1 MKPILLTG
9 FVAAIFLQALATDKP
24 MKLSDMPLAVQ
35 KTIREQTRGATII
48 GTLTEI
54 ENGETFYE
62 CESLQ
67 NGRTRDFLVDKTG
80 SVVEIED
87 QASLEEVPE
96 RVKMAVQ
103 RAASTGKLTKLERV
117 KRGNAITYEA
127 AVVKNGKK
135 TGMELRPDGSPT
147 KKH

>member
-1 MKPILLTG
+1 MKRIVLAGLVLSVLLP
-9 FVAAIFLQALATDKP
+9 ASATDKP
-24 MKLSDMPLAVQ
+24 MKLSDMPPIVQ
-35 KTIREQTRGATII
+35 ETIRQQTKSASIRR
-48 GTLTEI
+48 TLTEI

-80 SVVEIED
+80 AVVEVED
-87 QASLEEVPE
+87 QVSLKEVPPP
-96 RVKMAVQ
+96 VKIAVEH
-103 RAASTGKLTKLERV
+103 AASGGKITKLERV
-117 KRGNAITYEA
+117 KRGNTVTYEA
-127 AVVKNGKK
+127 AVVKNGTK

>member
-9 FVAAIFLQALATDKP
+9 FIAVIFLQALAADKP

-35 KTIREQTRGATII
+35 KTIREQTGGATII

-54 ENGETFYE
+54 ENGKTFYE
-62 CESLQ
+62 CESLV

-80 SVVEIED
+80 AIVEVED
-87 QASLEEVPE
+87 QVSLGEVPP
-96 RVKMAVQ
+96 RVNTAVR
-103 RAASTGKLTKLERV
+103 RAAAGGRLTKLERV
-117 KRGNAITYEA
+117 KRGDTITYEA

-135 TGMELRPDGSPT
+135 TGMESGRDGSAL
-147 KKH
+147 KKQ

>member
-1 MKPILLTG
+1 MKRIVLAGLVLSVLLP
-9 FVAAIFLQALATDKP
+9 ASATDKP
-24 MKLSDMPLAVQ
+24 MKLSDMPPIVQ
-35 KTIREQTRGATII
+35 ETIRQQTKSASIRR
-48 GTLTEI
+48 TLTEI

-80 SVVEIED
+80 AMVEVED
-87 QASLEEVPE
+87 QVSLEEVPAP
-96 RVKMAVQ
+96 VKMVVQ
-103 RAASTGKLTKLERV
+103 RSASGGKLTKLQRV
-117 KRGNAITYEA
+117 KRGNAITYQA
-127 AVVKNGKK
+127 AVIKNGKK